1 MNWMSVFQLV
11 IMFASAAIA
20 WIVFYYVKE
29 LPKFHKDYL
38 RDFREAKRELEKDSR
53 QFKNSRQLQIES
65 YFRMQGG
72 NSLETLF
79 KDWTELMMDMDKM
92 KNMNPKKFI
101 NLQERTIVYGSD
113 RTINLLSAYQ
123 AENYETPQGQGS
135 IKAIVFIAMV
145 ICSLKRDFT
154 GFSIEP
160 QTLMKMK
167 INDYSE
173 NSVDVDKYVAEIKQS
188 VNWE

>member
-1 MNWMSVFQLV
+1 MNWMSILQLV
-11 IMFASAAIA
+11 IMFACAAAA
-20 WIVFYYVKE
+20 WIVYYYVKE
-29 LPKFHKDYL
+29 LPKIHKEYL
-38 RDFREAKRELEKDSR
+38 HDIRETKRKVEKDSR

-79 KDWTELMMDMDKM
+79 KEWTELMMDMDKM
-92 KNMNPKKFI
+92 KNMSTKKFI
-101 NLQERTIVYGSD
+101 SLQERTIVYGSD

-123 AENYETPQGQGS
+123 SENYATPQGQGS
-135 IKAIVFIAMV
+135 IKAIVYIAMV

-167 INDYSE
+167 INDYPE
-173 NSVDVDKYVAEIKQS
+173 NSSDVDKYVAEIKHS